1 MAALRPALAFAASGA
16 LLLALL
22 GPAQADELNI
32 HAEFF
37 SRSAASAEVLE
48 TQRGGADQELNLIS
62 VEGALHSNAATNTV
76 NGTNT
81 ITNGSFAN
89 ANGMATAIQNS
100 GNNVLIQNA
109 TILRIELR

>member
-1 MAALRPALAFAASGA
+1 MAALRPALAFRASVF
-16 LLLALL
+16 LLLTFVS
-22 GPAQADELNI
+22 PAQAGELNI

-37 SRSAASAEVLE
+37 NRSAASAEVLE
-48 TQRGGADQELNLIS
+48 AQRGGADEVNLIS